1 LPGKGEES
9 AMNFATVKRLLANQS
24 QDELFKIIAKLSS
37 RNDKADSWLLEYSKN
52 IKMED
57 NDEFIA
63 IKQLNHYWKIA
74 RGIIKEANEYG
85 GSPKEDKGYKTL
97 SKIEDL
103 LSEHEFQWEVR
114 QPIVDEMLEE
124 VYEDNSGFEDTL
136 VEMCELLCQTKE
148 EKLYLAEKLKKSSS
162 SYYRKYAASMFEE
175 HGMESEFE
183 DTLSQNL
190 QYGSDYIKLA
200 NFYKKNKQKDR
211 AIQLVEE
218 ALEKVQSRMDEVYE
232 WLFKE
237 YKKNKEDSK
246 ILELYNKALKK
257 KRNLDTVV
265 NLMCQYYKDDYEKR
279 KPYLLKMVEVC
290 DHAKIKQSYY
300 ICQRELK
307 EDDFKQEHKHLQDV
321 VKERSIPQ
329 YLDILIEENQE
340 EEVLRQLQ
348 AHPFWRNSLNNMDRN
363 HCLTKRLKKKYPMEV
378 CEMYWQECETLCSEG
393 KKDNYRYVVSVLKEI
408 RDISDKN
415 KKLDDWK
422 QNFAIFVEKHK
433 RKRILMEYIDKE
445 KSGVFH

>member
-1 LPGKGEES
+1 MAYEDGSNRLLTFEIKQVFRYLPGKGEES
-9 AMNFATVKRLLANQS
+9 AMNYATVKRLLANQS

-175 HGMESEFE
+175 YGMESEFE
-183 DTLSQNL
+183 ETLSQNL

-200 NFYKKNKQKDR
+200 NFYN
-211 AIQLVEE
+211 
-218 ALEKVQSRMDEVYE
+218 SN
-232 WLFKE
+232 F
-237 YKKNKEDSK
+237 
-246 ILELYNKALKK
+246 
-257 KRNLDTVV
+257 
-265 NLMCQYYKDDYEKR
+265 
-279 KPYLLKMVEVC
+279 P
-290 DHAKIKQSYY
+290 
-300 ICQRELK
+300 
-307 EDDFKQEHKHLQDV
+307 
-321 VKERSIPQ
+321 
-329 YLDILIEENQE
+329 
-340 EEVLRQLQ
+340 
-348 AHPFWRNSLNNMDRN
+348 HP
-363 HCLTKRLKKKYPMEV
+363 
-378 CEMYWQECETLCSEG
+378 
-393 KKDNYRYVVSVLKEI
+393 
-408 RDISDKN
+408 
-415 KKLDDWK
+415 
-422 QNFAIFVEKHK
+422 
-433 RKRILMEYIDKE
+433 
-445 KSGVFH
+445 